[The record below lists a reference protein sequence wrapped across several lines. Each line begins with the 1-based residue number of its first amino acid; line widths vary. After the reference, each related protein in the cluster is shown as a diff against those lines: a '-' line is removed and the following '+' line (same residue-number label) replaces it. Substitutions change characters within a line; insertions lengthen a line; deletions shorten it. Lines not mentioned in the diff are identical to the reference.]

1 MPRKSSRTRNSPA
14 HAVKSKSEDSPILLS
29 GGNPQ
34 IPKGDGDGPVQAYLA
49 AMPGWKGDVGR
60 QLDDLIVQTIPNVR
74 KAVRWNTPFY
84 GVEGNGWFVAF
95 HCLTKYVKVS
105 FFQGTSLNPIPP
117 VASKQDNVRY
127 FHIHEHDIIDAKLF
141 AKWVAQAASL
151 PGDKCFV

>member
-1 MPRKSSRTRNSPA
+1 MATAKTD
-14 HAVKSKSEDSPILLS
+14 DSPILLS

-49 AMPGWKGDVGR
+49 AMPRWKEDVGR
-60 QLDDLIVQTIPNVR
+60 QLDGLIVQTVPNVR

-105 FFQGTSLNPIPP
+105 FFQGASLNPVPP
-117 VASKQDNVRY
+117 VASK
-127 FHIHEHDIIDAKLF
+127 
-141 AKWVAQAASL
+141 
-151 PGDKCFV
+151 